1 MWNFDLMTSIY
12 LGFGFAFSSTIVVLK
27 LLDDKEDMDSIYG
40 RQAVGILVLQDIMVM
55 LFMLTM
61 ATISSFEGN
70 ADKFQIIGI
79 LSLKLFGLGIGLY
92 LVTKYILPTITKKI
106 AESQEFLFLFS
117 IGWCFIV
124 ASIFYLLGFGLEIGA
139 LVAGVALATSPYRFE
154 ITSRIKVLKDFFIV
168 MYFVLLGSHVSFS
181 EPIN

>member
-61 ATISSFEGN
+61 ATISSFEGD
-70 ADKFQIIGI
+70 ADKFQIIGL

-117 IGWCFIV
+117 IDGAYCSEYFLSPWIWARNRSFGCRGCTGDF
-124 ASIFYLLGFGLEIGA
+124 SI
-139 LVAGVALATSPYRFE
+139 
-154 ITSRIKVLKDFFIV
+154 
-168 MYFVLLGSHVSFS
+168 
-181 EPIN
+181 